1 MSDKPA
7 YMQAAAAVAVK
18 IAEVRRARRA
28 AFRNVETKEGRQEF
42 LILQREVDEQ
52 YGVLLR
58 MIVDEL
64 MQHGA
69 GRGTTGDHPPRGSR
83 PLTRLRLP

>member
-58 MIVDEL
+58 MIVDDSCSMAQVEEL
-64 MQHGA
+64 LETI
-69 GRGTTGDHPPRGSR
+69 RREDHDR
-83 PLTRLRLP
+83 